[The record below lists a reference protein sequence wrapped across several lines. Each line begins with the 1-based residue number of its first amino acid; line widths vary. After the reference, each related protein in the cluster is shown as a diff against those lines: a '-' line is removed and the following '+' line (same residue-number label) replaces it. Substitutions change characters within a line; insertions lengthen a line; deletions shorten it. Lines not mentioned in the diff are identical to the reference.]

1 MTNLREV
8 FNDANIGEVS
18 DGYHT
23 FNELY
28 HTRAILNAALFNAHP
43 NICWKSKKHY
53 NEEND
58 PMYDGYFIVGMDTP
72 YGQATWHYELKYWD
86 LFNVQELN
94 RARQFDLHTNEEALE
109 RIQKFLC

>member
-1 MTNLREV
+1 
-8 FNDANIGEVS
+8 
-18 DGYHT
+18 
-23 FNELY
+23 
-28 HTRAILNAALFNAHP
+28 
-43 NICWKSKKHY
+43 
-53 NEEND
+53 
-58 PMYDGYFIVGMDTP
+58 MDTP